1 MVERLRGHH
10 FWVVSFFVVV
20 FPRGRGK
27 KAAAVLLVVVHGR
40 RASGGKNGEAH
51 FRISH
56 ILLTQNRNAVREC
69 A

>member
-27 KAAAVLLVVVHGR
+27 KSGGGVVGCCSWAASE
-40 RASGGKNGEAH
+40 RASKMEKRTFA
-51 FRISH
+51 FLIS
-56 ILLTQNRNAVREC
+56 C
-69 A
+69 